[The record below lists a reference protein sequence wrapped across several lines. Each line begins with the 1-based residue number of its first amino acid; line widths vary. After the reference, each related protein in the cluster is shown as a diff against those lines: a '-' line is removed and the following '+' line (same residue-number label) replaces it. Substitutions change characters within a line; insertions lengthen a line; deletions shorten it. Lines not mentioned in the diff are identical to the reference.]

1 MLFRYD
7 HFCFVGMGDHYLQFD
22 YTPDQVFLL
31 DHIILVCN
39 VHAFKHYNPA
49 PSPQFLLKDNFFPGL
64 RLRAPLPDPLRPGR
78 HHWFRL
84 AGDNLLCYPCVV
96 QLTGFSCCICLWQ
109 HLRKW
114 TILLKYVLQHIATLP
129 GDKWE
134 HPDAM
139 AVSAIIDRLVSTV
152 TTGDSPQSPKR
163 GEGET
168 SPTFQAPNLHNWPPG
183 VPWPEHNASLLLQL
197 SLAHRLPF

>member
-49 PSPQFLLKDNFFPGL
+49 PSPQFLLKDKKFFY
-64 RLRAPLPDPLRPGR
+64 RLATPCSPSRSSTTRASSLVSSGR
-78 HHWFRL
+78 WQPPVLSLCCPAYRLFMLYMSLTASPKMDNSVKICFAAHCHPARRQVGASWCHGRLCHHWQVGL
-84 AGDNLLCYPCVV
+84 HSH
-96 QLTGFSCCICLWQ
+96 QWWLT
-109 HLRKW
+109 
-114 TILLKYVLQHIATLP
+114 
-129 GDKWE
+129 
-134 HPDAM
+134 
-139 AVSAIIDRLVSTV
+139 TV
-152 TTGDSPQSPKR
+152 TK
-163 GEGET
+163 EGET